1 MSVCNPKTPEPPPNT
16 STMKRAQLVFVP
28 CPGIGHLVSTVGFA
42 ELILERNENFLIT
55 MLVINHP
62 YDPSVNSYVE
72 SLVATHTQIKSIT
85 IPAIADPPVEA
96 LTENPERVFTQFI
109 RDHGPFVK
117 DAIVNQVM
125 ANSPAPVASV
135 IVDFLCA
142 SFIHVAKE
150 LGVPSHVFFC
160 SDAAF
165 YGLTVYLSEREDGGQ
180 PKFREDDL
188 DYTIPS
194 YANPVPYRVLPLV
207 HRDRAYETFGALGR
221 KYKESNGVIINTFS
235 ELESHAVNTLVA
247 RDDLPSMFTVGPLI
261 DHKGRGLSGSEA
273 AKRDEIMKWLDDQ
286 QENSVVFLCFGSQGA
301 FREEQLKEIAI
312 GLERSGQPFLWAV
325 RKPPSTGEIVPGYYT
340 RYDEIF
346 PEEFLE
352 KTKNIGRLCGWAP
365 QVEVLAHRAVGAFVS
380 HCGWNSTL
388 ESLWYG
394 VPIITWPSYGEQQ
407 INAFQLV
414 KDLGLAVELTLD
426 FRRDCP
432 TDFVKA
438 EDITKAV
445 KYMMEQGSEYRD
457 KAKAT
462 GEIAKQA
469 LLEGG
474 SSYVAFGRL
483 IEQWLGNK
491 L

>member
-1 MSVCNPKTPEPPPNT
+1 MSVCNPITPEPPPNT

-55 MLVINHP
+55 MLVINNP

-72 SLVATHTQIKSIT
+72 SLFATHTQIKSIA

-96 LTENPERVFTQFI
+96 LTENPERVFIQFI
-109 RDHGPFVK
+109 RDHGPLVK

-142 SFIHVAKE
+142 SFIDVAKE

-247 RDDLPSMFTVGPLI
+247 RDDLPSIFTVGPLI

-301 FREEQLKEIAI
+301 LREEQLKEIAI

-407 INAFQLV
+407 VNAFQLV

-462 GEIAKQA
+462 GEIAKQV

>member
-1 MSVCNPKTPEPPPNT
+1 MSVCKPKNTGATANT

-42 ELILERNENFLIT
+42 KLILERTENFLIT

-85 IPAIADPPVEA
+85 IPAIAAPPVEA
-96 LTENPERVFTQFI
+96 LTEKVFTQFI
-109 RDHGPFVK
+109 RDHSPLVR
-117 DAIVNQVM
+117 DAIVNQVI

-135 IVDFLCA
+135 IVDLFCA
-142 SFIHVAKE
+142 CFIDVAKE
-150 LGVPSHVFFC
+150 LGVPSCVFFC

-180 PKFREDDL
+180 PKFRESDL

-207 HRDRAYETFGALGR
+207 HRDQAYETFGALGR

-247 RDDLPSMFTVGPLI
+247 RDDLPSIFTVGPLI
-261 DHKGRGLSGSEA
+261 DHKGKGLSGSEA

-286 QENSVVFLCFGSQGA
+286 HENSVVFLCFGSQGA
-301 FREEQLKEIAI
+301 FREEQLKEIRDCDWA
-312 GLERSGQPFLWAV
+312 GAQWSTVLVGRSQATL
-325 RKPPSTGEIVPGYYT
+325 T
-340 RYDEIF
+340 RRDYA
-346 PEEFLE
+346 
-352 KTKNIGRLCGWAP
+352 RLCGWAP

-394 VPIITWPSYGEQQ
+394 VPIITWPYYGEQQ

-426 FRRDCP
+426 FRRDCS

-462 GEIAKQA
+462 GEIAKQV

>member
-1 MSVCNPKTPEPPPNT
+1 MSVCKPKNT
-16 STMKRAQLVFVP
+16 GATANNSTMKRAQLVFVP

-42 ELILERNENFLIT
+42 KLILERTENFLIT

-85 IPAIADPPVEA
+85 IPAIAAPPVEA
-96 LTENPERVFTQFI
+96 LTEKVFTQFI
-109 RDHGPFVK
+109 RDHSPLVR
-117 DAIVNQVM
+117 DAIVNQVI

-135 IVDFLCA
+135 IVDLFCA
-142 SFIHVAKE
+142 CFIDVAKE
-150 LGVPSHVFFC
+150 LGVPSYVFFC

-165 YGLTVYLSEREDGGQ
+165 YGLTVYLSERRRGDQ
-180 PKFREDDL
+180 
-188 DYTIPS
+188 
-194 YANPVPYRVLPLV
+194 
-207 HRDRAYETFGALGR
+207 AYETFGALGR

-247 RDDLPSMFTVGPLI
+247 RDDLPSIFTVGPLI
-261 DHKGRGLSGSEA
+261 DHKGKGLSGSEA

-286 QENSVVFLCFGSQGA
+286 HENSVVFLCFGSQGA

-312 GLERSGQPFLWAV
+312 GLERSGQLFLWAV
-325 RKPPSTGEIVPGYYT
+325 RKPPSPGEIMPGYYT
-340 RYDEIF
+340 RYDE
-346 PEEFLE
+346 
-352 KTKNIGRLCGWAP
+352 
-365 QVEVLAHRAVGAFVS
+365 
-380 HCGWNSTL
+380 
-388 ESLWYG
+388 
-394 VPIITWPSYGEQQ
+394 
-407 INAFQLV
+407 
-414 KDLGLAVELTLD
+414 
-426 FRRDCP
+426 
-432 TDFVKA
+432 A

-462 GEIAKQA
+462 GEIAKQV

>member
-1 MSVCNPKTPEPPPNT
+1 MSVCNPITPEPPPNT

-109 RDHGPFVK
+109 RDHGPLVK

-142 SFIHVAKE
+142 CFIDVAKE

-247 RDDLPSMFTVGPLI
+247 RDDLPSIFTVGPLI

-273 AKRDEIMKWLDDQ
+273 AKRDEIMK
-286 QENSVVFLCFGSQGA
+286 
-301 FREEQLKEIAI
+301 
-312 GLERSGQPFLWAV
+312 
-325 RKPPSTGEIVPGYYT
+325 
-340 RYDEIF
+340 
-346 PEEFLE
+346 
-352 KTKNIGRLCGWAP
+352 
-365 QVEVLAHRAVGAFVS
+365 
-380 HCGWNSTL
+380 
-388 ESLWYG
+388 
-394 VPIITWPSYGEQQ
+394 
-407 INAFQLV
+407 
-414 KDLGLAVELTLD
+414 
-426 FRRDCP
+426 
-432 TDFVKA
+432 
-438 EDITKAV
+438 
-445 KYMMEQGSEYRD
+445 
-457 KAKAT
+457 
-462 GEIAKQA
+462 
-469 LLEGG
+469 
-474 SSYVAFGRL
+474 
-483 IEQWLGNK
+483 
-491 L
+491 